1 MKRILKLLGLV
12 SGSSLLIIILIFVIQ
27 SSSNDQHIEVFIKKT
42 WSQEEFESYISNEFD
57 LSLPLGMSYWANKV
71 GFKIQTSRFILPPRT
86 SAWKFLKLLRENR
99 NQTVNVVIP
108 PGIYAKELKRILLRN
123 FDIKPNVLEEIWK
136 NSEIPDKFGDNYW
149 SQFELNQYTWPA
161 LLIPNTY
168 NFSRNT
174 DVDKFFERMQNEQ
187 ALFWSAERKQKL
199 RKQKLDIN
207 EAMTLASIVQKES
220 LKIDEYQEIAGVYL
234 NRLRINMFLGA
245 DPTLV
250 FIRGKGGRV
259 YNKDMDVVS
268 PYNTYRNKGLP
279 PGPICIPSK
288 EAIDAVLN
296 YTEHPYLYFCA
307 KSDLSGYHAFARHY
321 KDHVKNARLFQ
332 KKLNELERKKSGR

>member
-1 MKRILKLLGLV
+1 MKRILKLLGLIA
-12 SGSSLLIIILIFVIQ
+12 GSSLLIIILIFVIQ
-27 SSSNDQHIEVFIKKT
+27 SSSNDQHTEVFIKKS
-42 WSQEEFESYISNEFD
+42 WSQEEFESYISNEFN
-57 LSLPLGMSYWANKV
+57 LSLPLGMTYWAKKV
-71 GFKIQTSRFILPPRT
+71 GFKIQTSRFILPPHT

-108 PGIYAKELKRILLRN
+108 PGIYAKELKQILLRN
-123 FDIKPNVLEEIWK
+123 FDINPNMLEEIW
-136 NSEIPDKFGDNYW
+136 NNFENPDKIEDDYW
-149 SQFELNQYTWPA
+149 SQFDVNKYTWPT
-161 LLIPNTY
+161 LIIPNTY

-174 DVDKFFERMQNEQ
+174 GIDIFFKRMQNEQ
-187 ALFWSAERKQKL
+187 SLFWNAERKQKL

-207 EAMTLASIVQKES
+207 EAITLASIVQKES
-220 LKIDEYQEIAGVYL
+220 LKVDEYEEIAGVYL

-250 FIRGKGGRV
+250 FIRGRGGRV
-259 YNKDMDVVS
+259 YNKDMNIVS

-288 EAIDAVLN
+288 QAIDAVLN

-321 KDHVKNARLFQ
+321 TDHLKNARLFQ

>member
-12 SGSSLLIIILIFVIQ
+12 SGSSLLMIILIFVIQ

-108 PGIYAKELKRILLRN
+108 HGIYAKELKRILLRN
-123 FDIKPNVLEEIWK
+123 FDIKPNVLEKIWN

-321 KDHVKNARLFQ
+321 KDHLKNARLFQ

>member
-1 MKRILKLLGLV
+1 
-12 SGSSLLIIILIFVIQ
+12 
-27 SSSNDQHIEVFIKKT
+27 
-42 WSQEEFESYISNEFD
+42 
-57 LSLPLGMSYWANKV
+57 
-71 GFKIQTSRFILPPRT
+71 
-86 SAWKFLKLLRENR
+86 
-99 NQTVNVVIP
+99 
-108 PGIYAKELKRILLRN
+108 
-123 FDIKPNVLEEIWK
+123 
-136 NSEIPDKFGDNYW
+136 
-149 SQFELNQYTWPA
+149 
-161 LLIPNTY
+161 
-168 NFSRNT
+168 
-174 DVDKFFERMQNEQ
+174 MQNEQ
-187 ALFWSAERKQKL
+187 ALFWNAERKQKL

-321 KDHVKNARLFQ
+321 KDHLKNARLFQ